1 MQYRTHITVSL
12 AVGLPMLAAVDQ
24 VTFINTAVLV
34 CGSVLPDIDHPKSF
48 IGKRSQV
55 VSKVANKTLGHR
67 GATHSLVVAAGVY
80 LLALF
85 NAKAYLATAAMH
97 LPFWLLIGYLL
108 HLIEDSFSKNS
119 IHWFWPFSKFKKSA
133 RKRLFYYR
141 TGHVSEYLILGF
153 ALCLLLIELNLLWSG
168 HLTSLFDHG
177 WAASLKLL
185 IAKLQLLL
193 LPH

>member
-1 MQYRTHITVSL
+1 
-12 AVGLPMLAAVDQ
+12 
-24 VTFINTAVLV
+24 
-34 CGSVLPDIDHPKSF
+34 
-48 IGKRSQV
+48 
-55 VSKVANKTLGHR
+55 
-67 GATHSLVVAAGVY
+67 VAAGVY

-85 NAKAYLATAAMH
+85 IAKAYLASAAMH

-108 HLIEDSFSKNS
+108 HLVEDSFSKNS
-119 IHWFWPFSKFKKSA
+119 IHWFWPFSKFKRST
-133 RKRLFYYR
+133 RKR

-177 WAASLKLL
+177 FAASLKLL

-193 LPH
+193 LPR